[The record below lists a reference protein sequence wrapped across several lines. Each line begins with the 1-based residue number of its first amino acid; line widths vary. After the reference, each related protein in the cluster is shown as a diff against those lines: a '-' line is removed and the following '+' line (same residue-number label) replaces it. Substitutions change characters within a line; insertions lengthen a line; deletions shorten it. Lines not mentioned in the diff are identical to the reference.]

1 MLSDAKKKA
10 NAKWDKAHM
19 MILGCKVRK
28 DFATQFREA
37 CSETGSGT
45 VFERTRGIRGENR
58 RGRMRI
64 ISIRKDRCNM
74 STRELARTLLDEMP
88 DHDLIYLVAYMQS
101 LKALKDA
108 EIPNAKTQA
117 AIDEVDSMIR
127 TGEGEH
133 FEGSTADF
141 FAQLAAEG

>member
-1 MLSDAKKKA
+1 
-10 NAKWDKAHM
+10 
-19 MILGCKVRK
+19 
-28 DFATQFREA
+28 
-37 CSETGSGT
+37 
-45 VFERTRGIRGENR
+45 
-58 RGRMRI
+58 
-64 ISIRKDRCNM
+64 M

-88 DHDLIYLVAYMQS
+88 DSDLIYLVAYMQS

-127 TGEGEH
+127 T
-133 FEGSTADF
+133 STADF

>member
-1 MLSDAKKKA
+1 
-10 NAKWDKAHM
+10 
-19 MILGCKVRK
+19 
-28 DFATQFREA
+28 
-37 CSETGSGT
+37 
-45 VFERTRGIRGENR
+45 
-58 RGRMRI
+58 
-64 ISIRKDRCNM
+64 M
-74 STRELARTLLDEMP
+74 STRELARTLLDQVPESK
-88 DHDLIYLVAYMQS
+88 LLYVVAYLQGVTTPE
-101 LKALKDA
+101 DV

>member
-1 MLSDAKKKA
+1 
-10 NAKWDKAHM
+10 
-19 MILGCKVRK
+19 
-28 DFATQFREA
+28 
-37 CSETGSGT
+37 
-45 VFERTRGIRGENR
+45 
-58 RGRMRI
+58 
-64 ISIRKDRCNM
+64 M
-74 STRELARTLLDEMP
+74 STRELARAQLDEMP
-88 DHDLIYLVAYMQS
+88 DSDLIYLVAYMQS

-108 EIPNAKTQA
+108 EITNAKTQA

>member
-1 MLSDAKKKA
+1 
-10 NAKWDKAHM
+10 
-19 MILGCKVRK
+19 
-28 DFATQFREA
+28 
-37 CSETGSGT
+37 
-45 VFERTRGIRGENR
+45 
-58 RGRMRI
+58 
-64 ISIRKDRCNM
+64 M

-88 DHDLIYLVAYMQS
+88 DNDLIYLVAYMQS

-133 FEGSTADF
+133 FEGSTAELLRSTGGGGLNRVKTEHF
-141 FAQLAAEG
+141 HAV